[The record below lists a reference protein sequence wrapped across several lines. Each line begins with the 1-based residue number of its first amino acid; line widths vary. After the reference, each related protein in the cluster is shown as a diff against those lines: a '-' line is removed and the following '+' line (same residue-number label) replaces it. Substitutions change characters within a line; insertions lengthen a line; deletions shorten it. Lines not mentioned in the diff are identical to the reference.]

1 MVIAPPCFY
10 VSDREKSAFKKAKSG
25 TNSPAVPLP
34 TLSDQIYSLFFLFLL
49 GGLFFLLGG
58 CLWFWLG
65 MGFASFTHCAIP
77 L

>member
-1 MVIAPPCFY
+1 MWRA
-10 VSDREKSAFKKAKSG
+10 EKAKSG

-34 TLSDQIYSLFFLFLL
+34 TPSDQIYSLFFLFLL

-58 CLWFWLG
+58 CLRFWLG
-65 MGFASFTHCAIP
+65 VSLTGFTHGAIP